1 MNSNSDMHNEP
12 NIEDP
17 RFRITPVQQMAAAC
31 TGALITS
38 TFGLL
43 YLSTNFETIHLVNN
57 KNLKYFSYSIGC
69 HKSTLASS
77 NQNNG
82 QT

>member
-1 MNSNSDMHNEP
+1 MNSISDTHNEP

-43 YLSTNFETIHLVNN
+43 YLSTNFETIL
-57 KNLKYFSYSIGC
+57 
-69 HKSTLASS
+69 
-77 NQNNG
+77 
-82 QT
+82 

>member
-1 MNSNSDMHNEP
+1 MNSNNNKENKL

-43 YLSTNFETIHLVNN
+43 YLSINF
-57 KNLKYFSYSIGC
+57 
-69 HKSTLASS
+69 
-77 NQNNG
+77 
-82 QT
+82 